1 MTDFA
6 LKLVNGV
13 PRMREITGT
22 TGSAI
27 YDDTYVV
34 PSGGLPAGSI
44 VTLPNAGSYDD
55 IDLEVYIG
63 GQFLEP
69 GGIDY
74 SYVGA
79 SPGRSQVQMV
89 EALNEGERLRFR
101 IEDSSVTIYD
111 EVIAV
116 GSGGITTGTSIS
128 LPSAGTYSGDDLE
141 VYLNGEFMEK
151 DLDWNEVGSV
161 PRTDIQM
168 TFDLVEG
175 DRLRFRIDHRD

>member
-1 MTDFA
+1 MADFA

-13 PRMREITGT
+13 PRMKEIVGT
-22 TGSAI
+22 TGSAV
-27 YDDTYVV
+27 YDETYVV
-34 PSGGLPAGSI
+34 PGGGLPASSTI
-44 VTLPNAGSYDD
+44 TLPNAGEYTD
-55 IDLEVYIG
+55 IDLEVFVG

-74 SYVGA
+74 SYVGVA
-79 SPGRSQVQMV
+79 PRTQVTFV
-89 EALNEGERLRFR
+89 EGLNEGERVRFR

-116 GSGGITTGTSIS
+116 GAGGITTGANIT
-128 LPSAGTYSGDDLE
+128 LPNAGTYSGNDLE

-151 DLDWNEVGSV
+151 DIDWGTVGTE
-161 PRTDIQM
+161 PRTQIQM

-175 DRLRFRIDHRD
+175 DRLRLRIDHRD

>member
-1 MTDFA
+1 MADFA

-34 PSGGLPAGSI
+34 PAGGLPASSTI
-44 VTLPNAGSYDD
+44 SLPNAGSYDD
-55 IDLEVYIG
+55 IDLEVFIG
-63 GQFLEP
+63 GIFLEP
-69 GGIDY
+69 DGIDY
-74 SYVGA
+74 SYVGVA
-79 SPGRSQVQMV
+79 PGRTQITLT
-89 EALNEGERLRFR
+89 EAVNEGERIRFR
-101 IEDSSVTIYD
+101 VEDSSVTIYD
-111 EVIAV
+111 EVIVV
-116 GSGGITTGTSIS
+116 GAGGITTGTNIA
-128 LPSAGTYSGDDLE
+128 LPNAGTYSGDDLE

-175 DRLRFRIDHRD
+175 DRLRFRVDHRD